1 MMTTQKKIEEQL
13 AGMKETLK
21 EWHKSESYDEAG
33 YLAAIEVFEAAR
45 EIFEAVEA
53 DADFIVPENCR
64 AQDVGRDNPDYI
76 TAVAEHA
83 EKLADMLATEENANA
98 LNLLALNWKRR
109 AHVVGGS
116 EAMTRDFLTEL
127 AREFDI
133 E

>member
-21 EWHKSESYDEAG
+21 EWYKSESYDKAD
-33 YLAAIEVFEAAR
+33 YLAIEVFETAR
-45 EIFEAVEA
+45 EIYEAVEA

-83 EKLADMLATEENANA
+83 EKLADMLATNENANV
-98 LNLLALNWKRR
+98 LITLALNWKRR

-116 EAMTRDFLTEL
+116 EAEERNFLTEL
-127 AREFDI
+127 AREFNID
-133 E
+133 

>member
-1 MMTTQKKIEEQL
+1 MTTTQKIEEQL
-13 AGMKETLK
+13 AGMKDTLK
-21 EWHKSESYDEAG
+21 EWHKSESYDEVS
-33 YLAAIEVFEAAR
+33 YLASEVFEAAR

-53 DADFIVPENCR
+53 DTGFVVPENCR
-64 AQDVGRDNPDYI
+64 AQDVGRDDPDYI

-83 EKLADMLATEENANA
+83 EKLADMLATNENVNV
-98 LNLLALNWKRR
+98 LLTLALHWKKI

-116 EAMTRDFLTEL
+116 EAMEREFLTEL